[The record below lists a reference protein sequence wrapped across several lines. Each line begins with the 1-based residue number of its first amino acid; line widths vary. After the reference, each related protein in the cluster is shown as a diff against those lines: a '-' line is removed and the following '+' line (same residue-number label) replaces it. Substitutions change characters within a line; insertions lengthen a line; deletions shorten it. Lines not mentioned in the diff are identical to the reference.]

1 MDENIVYFFVAQ
13 KVVVNHSKVFLQPP
27 LCAGGQ
33 MKRSKEDR
41 HDQGKP
47 RFNKRCF
54 NIYFTCWHTWK
65 LRSFHSS
72 FRGTYS
78 LYSGDLVKA
87 IPKDL
92 STLSFTDYYSFCTVQ
107 RCLCGPHLEN
117 STCTQSLEP
126 KMSELPCSASLL
138 PSLCPA
144 QLSSHGHQPGCKQ
157 WSPKLL
163 YRLSPEASLPGQH

>member
-33 MKRSKEDR
+33 IKRSKEDR

-54 NIYFTCWHTWK
+54 NIFFTCWHTWK

-78 LYSGDLVKA
+78 LYSGDIVKT

-92 STLSFTDYYSFCTVQ
+92 CTLSFTDYYSFCTVQ
-107 RCLCGPHLEN
+107 REMSLWTPPGKLHLHPVPG
-117 STCTQSLEP
+117 TQDVRT
-126 KMSELPCSASLL
+126 SLL
-138 PSLCPA
+138 CLPPALPVPCPA
-144 QLSSHGHQPGCKQ
+144 Q
-157 WSPKLL
+157 
-163 YRLSPEASLPGQH
+163 